1 MWAAIRWLVLRL
13 AAVRW
18 VFKLG
23 GLALLVPLAFL
34 LKIIG
39 VPLLAVLAVVSLPI
53 LFLLLVF
60 GLPIFMV
67 LVVGGLLMGV
77 LGAVLSIGI
86 AALKIGLFV
95 VLPIWLVWMLGT
107 KLYYWITGRGNGGK
121 RNGGEGGTA
130 GTSGT
135 STPPPPP
142 PPPAD
147 EFDPA

>member
-1 MWAAIRWLVLRL
+1 MWAAIRWMVLRL

-18 VFKLG
+18 IFKLG
-23 GLALLVPLAFL
+23 GFVLLVPLAFL

-39 VPLLAVLAVVSLPI
+39 LPLLAVLSIVGLPI

-67 LVVGGLLMGV
+67 LLVGGLLMGA
-77 LGAVLSIGI
+77 LGALLSIGI

-95 VLPIWLVWMLGT
+95 ILPIWLVWMLGT
-107 KLYYWITGRGNGGK
+107 KLYYWIFGRGNGGK
-121 RNGGEGGTA
+121 GNGGQGGTT
-130 GTSGT
+130 GTSST

-142 PPPAD
+142 PQPAD

>member
-18 VFKLG
+18 IFKLS

-34 LKIIG
+34 LKIVG
-39 VPLLAVLAVVSLPI
+39 LPLLAVLAVVGLPI

-60 GLPIFMV
+60 GLPIIMV

-95 VLPIWLVWMLGT
+95 ILPIWLVWILGT

-121 RNGGEGGTA
+121 HNGGEGGTA

-135 STPPPPP
+135 STPAPP